1 LSFRTTNPGG
11 RKTRPPAS
19 LQTPRPFA
27 FSTVLALAGLTA
39 IFFLLRE
46 GQTIVGATGS
56 VQVVGSESMRPVVA
70 ACAEAFMAK
79 NPKADIVVKGGG
91 SGDGVAAIL
100 HGIADVGMTSRD
112 LTQRERDYAA
122 SKGIELSE
130 FQLARDGVTVIVNGA
145 SRIAALDLDQLQA
158 IFTGRI
164 RNWQELGGDNA
175 EITAFARA
183 AGSGTASLFGDRVLK
198 GAPYASSVTQ
208 LPTNEAIVTEVAGRA
223 GAIGYTSL
231 GALRTARTGVKPL
244 ALRIDEQLQA
254 AMPTADDVRS
264 GRYPLSRTLHL
275 IGPGRATDTARAF
288 VDFCIGPAGQSLVH
302 KAGYIGSATGSE

>member
-1 LSFRTTNPGG
+1 LH
-11 RKTRPPAS
+11 
-19 LQTPRPFA
+19 TPRPFA

-164 RNWQELGGDNA
+164 RNWQELGGDDA

-208 LPTNEAIVTEVAGRA
+208 LPTNEAIVTEVAARA

-231 GALRTARTGVKPL
+231 GALRAARTSVKPL

-254 AMPTADDVRS
+254 MPTADEVRS

-275 IGPGRATDTARAF
+275 IGPRRATGTASTF
-288 VDFCIGPAGQSLVH
+288 VDFCLSPTGQSLVR